1 MKKLPLLYLVL
12 VSPCLI
18 AVGQSTVT
26 NPIQLDRS
34 LPRVAKDPEYY
45 RAGAE
50 GLQRNKDVMMKL
62 LAPEQKYLREYK
74 RQLSDPRFG
83 IIKLFSPV
91 DCPVKISKP
100 RSEDLLELS
109 KKCPVAYMVGSAR
122 NFSFRKREYVDANRS
137 DLTFEN
143 GLIFSNGLLT
153 QPIMTDLGERA
164 ITDVDLA
171 SDGLSEIKKIVPSTD
186 PTEIDS
192 QNDLISKGI
201 TRGGFVLG
209 RGFKPILNHT
219 YALRVIA
226 YRADLSTWA
235 SVFELRFR
243 FDPFHDDRREDI
255 IVAFKI
261 VGEDETG
268 VTIVW
273 RELLRLKSPKLKR
286 GS

>member
-1 MKKLPLLYLVL
+1 
-12 VSPCLI
+12 
-18 AVGQSTVT
+18 
-26 NPIQLDRS
+26 
-34 LPRVAKDPEYY
+34 
-45 RAGAE
+45 
-50 GLQRNKDVMMKL
+50 MMKL
-62 LAPEQKYLREYK
+62 LAPEERFLREYE

-91 DCPVKISKP
+91 DCSVKISKP

-109 KKCPVAYMVGSAR
+109 KKCPVTYMVGSAR
-122 NFSFRKREYVDANRS
+122 NFSFRKREYVDANKS

-143 GLIFSNGLLT
+143 GRIFSNGLLT
-153 QPIMTDLGERA
+153 QSIMTDLGVRA
-164 ITDVDLA
+164 ITDVDLT

-186 PTEIDS
+186 PTEIDK

-209 RGFKPILNHT
+209 RGFKPILNHI

-226 YRADLSTWA
+226 YRADLSTYA

-243 FDPFHDDRREDI
+243 FNPFHDDRREDI
-255 IVAFKI
+255 FVTFKI
-261 VGEDETG
+261 IGEDETG

-273 RELLRLKSPKLKR
+273 RELQRKKSPELKR
-286 GS
+286 SS